1 MKTLAAVWCMALMT
15 VTVPAQT
22 PSSQAADRN
31 IYSVALKASILQ
43 MEKEYGHMNDSVPGE
58 SVRTNYRQMVVEKD
72 PVITDALPTEFDGH
86 AVQCLDSKG
95 MIERYRK
102 LGKSYA
108 ILRVRPIQ
116 TQANA
121 LKIAVVV
128 YWVSYKKHRL
138 QFDLSDW
145 SDVEFR
151 YECEKQEFVIS
162 SVKLGGI

>member
-1 MKTLAAVWCMALMT
+1 MKALRALWCMALMT
-15 VTVPAQT
+15 VAVPAQT
-22 PSSQAADRN
+22 PSSQAADQN
-31 IYSVALKASILQ
+31 LYSISLKTSILQ

-86 AVQCLDSKG
+86 AVEYLDDKG
-95 MIERYRK
+95 LIERFRN

-116 TQANA
+116 NEGTA
-121 LKIAVVV
+121 LKISVVV

-138 QFDLSDW
+138 QFGLSDW

-151 YECEKQEFVIS
+151 YECEKQQFVIS